1 MDGRIEDKIKT
12 EQKILNKIKEYET
25 YNLNGFYNYMSM
37 KYEHK
42 TKELYINY
50 VINFLDYISK
60 DVDQISPDD
69 VNSFL
74 CKLNYKEDQNGNI
87 VETSGTYRATVHS
100 ALMLF
105 FKYLTENDIIENNIM
120 NKVPRP
126 KNRKNN
132 QIERIYL
139 NPNEIQIMINNIKDE
154 GGKWKNRNMLI
165 MMTFLYTGMR
175 CTALTEINIEDVDIK
190 NKQISIIDKRNK
202 KRIFKVDKEYIDL
215 FLTVLKE
222 NREYGSTSNALF
234 ISNRLTR
241 ISQKTV
247 SRMLEENSAIL
258 HKHIT
263 PHKMRRSYGRN
274 LYNATGDIYAV
285 MQALGHEDVKTT
297 QLYVGRDETESAE
310 KGMNAMKNLV
320 NF

>member
-12 EQKILNKIKEYET
+12 EQKVLHKIKKYNR

-50 VINFLDYISK
+50 AINFIDYISK
-60 DVDQISPDD
+60 DVDKITSDD
-69 VNSFL
+69 VNTFL
-74 CKLNYKEDQNGNI
+74 CKLNYKEDRRGNM

-100 ALMLF
+100 ALTLF
-105 FKYLTENDIIENNIM
+105 FKYLYENGIIENNIM
-120 NKVPRP
+120 SRVPRP

-132 QIERIYL
+132 QIERVYL
-139 NPNEIQIMINNIKDE
+139 KPNEIQIMVNNIKEDE
-154 GGKWKNRNMLI
+154 GKWKNRNMLI

-190 NKQISIIDKRNK
+190 NKQITIIDKRNK
-202 KRIFKVDKEYIDL
+202 KRVFKVDDEYIRL
-215 FLTVLKE
+215 FLTVIKE
-222 NREYGSTSNALF
+222 NKKFGSKTNALF

-247 SRMLEENSAIL
+247 SRMLEENSLVL

-274 LYNATGDIYAV
+274 LYDATGDIYAV

-310 KGMNAMKNLV
+310 KGMKAMKNMV
-320 NF
+320 TF